1 MGIFH
6 VITSHYQFLDTL
18 KVSLHIQAVQVRLGK
33 GFQDRA
39 DYSLIWTLPTALET
53 AVLRPKLG
61 FFEGETTQEDGPK
74 TETPKHP

>member
-6 VITSHYQFLDTL
+6 VITSHYQFPETY
-18 KVSLHIQAVQVRLGK
+18 KVSTQYQSVQVRLGK

-39 DYSLIWTLPTALET
+39 DYALIWPLPTALET

-74 TETPKHP
+74 TKAQKHP